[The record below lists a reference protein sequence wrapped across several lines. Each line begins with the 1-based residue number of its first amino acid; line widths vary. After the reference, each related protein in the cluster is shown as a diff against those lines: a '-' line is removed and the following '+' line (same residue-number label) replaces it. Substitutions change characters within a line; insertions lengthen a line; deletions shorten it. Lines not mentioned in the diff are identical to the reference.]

1 MTLINISDSTECSK
15 EDPNFSPFLFQD
27 DQDDEATS
35 PAPKSKTDDVIL
47 TQSAVKSRAKRKG
60 KKVDEAT
67 RDRPSKKLIF
77 SKDNQSK
84 AFKAGFFLDY
94 AVAVQSA
101 EEGLK
106 KAKKG
111 AVNNDILKTLK
122 SFANSM
128 FSLQVSMTTYFDNQ
142 DEKFDMWEKRL
153 KIIAEGI
160 KKKSVVEDSMNSNEE
175 FEFLMAGSAGKN

>member
-15 EDPNFSPFLFQD
+15 EDPNFSPFSFQD

-35 PAPKSKTDDVIL
+35 PVPKSKTDDVIL
-47 TQSAVKSRAKRKG
+47 TQSGVKSRAKRKG

-67 RDRPSKKLIF
+67 PDRPSKKLIF

-84 AFKAGFFLDY
+84 AFKAGFFWIMPLRCN
-94 AVAVQSA
+94 QLKR
-101 EEGLK
+101 GLK

-122 SFANSM
+122 A
-128 FSLQVSMTTYFDNQ
+128 LLIPCLVC
-142 DEKFDMWEKRL
+142 KFL
-153 KIIAEGI
+153 
-160 KKKSVVEDSMNSNEE
+160 
-175 FEFLMAGSAGKN
+175 